1 MKPIYSYA
9 VYDHENYLGQYTSAQ
24 VQAIMGINRSIPSH
38 YADSGKPY
46 KGRYTFKRIDAEP
59 SSWEL
64 EWDQVTSW
72 FRNSMYDLSRIAI
85 VAGGDTDG
93 QGHIK
98 TVHRCLR
105 DSQRDRRG
113 NPED

>member
-1 MKPIYSYA
+1 MRPIYYA
-9 VYDHENYLGQYTSAQ
+9 VYDYENYLGQYTSAQ
-24 VQAIMGINRSIPSH
+24 VQDIMGINRSIPSH
-38 YADSGKPY
+38 YSDNGKPY
-46 KGRYTFKRIDAEP
+46 KGRYMFKRIDAEP
-59 SSWEL
+59 SPWEI
-64 EWDQVTSW
+64 EWDRVTAW